1 MGTVTEIYDYLR
13 LLWAR
18 IGIPYCPVC
27 KKEISRQSVD
37 QIIDSIQQWPNGTRY
52 MVIAPIVR
60 DKKGEHKQVF
70 EKIKADGFVRVRVSG
85 EILSLS
91 EEIRLEPGKK
101 HTIEVVVDRLTVK
114 EGDFQ
119 RLNDSLETSLSLA
132 DDIVIIPEFLTMCD
146 HCLQ

>member
-1 MGTVTEIYDYLR
+1 
-13 LLWAR
+13 
-18 IGIPYCPVC
+18 
-27 KKEISRQSVD
+27 
-37 QIIDSIQQWPNGTRY
+37 

-119 RLNDSLETSLSLA
+119 RLNDSLETALSLA

-146 HCLQ
+146 HYLQ